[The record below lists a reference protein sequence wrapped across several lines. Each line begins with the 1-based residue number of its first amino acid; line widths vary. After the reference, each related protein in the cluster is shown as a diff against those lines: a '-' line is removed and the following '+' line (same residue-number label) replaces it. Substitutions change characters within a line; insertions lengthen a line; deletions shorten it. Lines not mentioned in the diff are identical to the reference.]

1 MRKTAEDTGPELR
14 EQLSRWWKS
23 TKVKAARLLRRHTGK
38 NSGPPQSDSEVPR
51 RRSRLLSLLL
61 GAIGLVLVTWWT
73 GFIDYI
79 LWPPARVVLTI
90 RNVVSEPPPRP
101 EDRFRVVLSWLE
113 NDASGTDTQIVEQAF
128 QNVSGVELVRSALS
142 IRASGAADDWQLAM
156 REDTADMLEEWDADL
171 AIVGLV
177 KESRQALSL
186 WFIPE
191 TGEGTLRRGD
201 RPYVLEHVTLG
212 ADFHDDL
219 ETQLVA
225 VTLASLSVTDDTDEM
240 LSQELERSLRE
251 VRGKL
256 VALLRSSAIDQ
267 PARRAGLQELIGI
280 VLLSLGELDGGPEI
294 RGRSRVGLP

>member
-1 MRKTAEDTGPELR
+1 M
-14 EQLSRWWKS
+14 S
-23 TKVKAARLLRRHTGK
+23 RHTGK
-38 NSGPPQSDSEVPR
+38 NSGTPQSDSEVPR
-51 RRSRLLSLLL
+51 RRSILLSLSL

-73 GFIDYI
+73 GFTDYI

-113 NDASGTDTQIVEQAF
+113 NDTSGTDTQIVEQAF

-156 REDTADMLEEWDADL
+156 REGTADMLEEWDADL

-191 TGEGTLRRGD
+191 TG
-201 RPYVLEHVTLG
+201 
-212 ADFHDDL
+212 
-219 ETQLVA
+219 
-225 VTLASLSVTDDTDEM
+225 
-240 LSQELERSLRE
+240 
-251 VRGKL
+251 
-256 VALLRSSAIDQ
+256 
-267 PARRAGLQELIGI
+267 
-280 VLLSLGELDGGPEI
+280 
-294 RGRSRVGLP
+294 